1 MGVMTAVETW
11 GRFTRADFEALPE
24 DAGDGIRYE
33 LLDGAIVMTPPPGYA
48 HQLVVT
54 NLWRTL
60 DERRPAGMRA
70 LVAPL
75 DVYLPTDDIL
85 EPDVLVIE
93 ESVVVDDKVQ
103 GGVPLLV
110 VEILSP
116 SSRRRDV
123 GDKLTAYRD
132 AGVPAYWVVDPINP
146 RLRAWELREGE
157 YVEVAD
163 ISGDEEWTA
172 ELPYSVSVR
181 PSDLLK

>member
-60 DERRPAGMRA
+60 DERRPAGMCA

>member
-1 MGVMTAVETW
+1 MGAMTAVETW

-33 LLDGAIVMTPPPGYA
+33 LLDGAIVMTPSPGA
-48 HQLVVT
+48 RHQTAVT
-54 NLWRTL
+54 GLWRVL
-60 DERRPAGMRA
+60 DDARPDGLRV

-85 EPDVLVIE
+85 EPDLLVIDDAAI
-93 ESVVVDDKVQ
+93 VDDKVQ
-103 GGVPLLV
+103 GGLPLMV

-146 RLRAWELREGE
+146 RLRAWELRDGE

-163 ISGDEEWTA
+163 VAGDEEWVA
-172 ELPYSVSVR
+172 EMPYSVSVR
-181 PSDLLK
+181 PDDLLK

>member
-1 MGVMTAVETW
+1 MATMTAVETW

-24 DAGDGIRYE
+24 GAGDGIRYE
-33 LLDGAIVMTPPPGYA
+33 LLDGAIVVTPSPGYRHQVAVVNLLVLLRAATPA
-48 HQLVVT
+48 HL
-54 NLWRTL
+54 RT
-60 DERRPAGMRA
+60 

-85 EPDVLVIE
+85 EPDLLVI
-93 ESVVVDDKVQ
+93 SPDAVVEDKVQ
-103 GGVPLLV
+103 GGVPLLA
-110 VEILSP
+110 VEVLSP

-146 RLRAWELREGE
+146 RLRVWELRDGE

-163 ISGDEEWTA
+163 LPGDEEWTA